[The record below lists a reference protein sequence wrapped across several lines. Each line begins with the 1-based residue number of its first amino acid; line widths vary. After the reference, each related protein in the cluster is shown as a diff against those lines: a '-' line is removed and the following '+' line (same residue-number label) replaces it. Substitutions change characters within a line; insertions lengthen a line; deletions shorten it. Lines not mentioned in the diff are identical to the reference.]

1 MPARWKRFCVRKSTL
16 RSAPAVGYLKPGFLL
31 VSFLTLFVLLLV
43 ASTGWK
49 VYSGFQNKLW
59 DGKTRLTVVVANEN
73 PEIYSIEVA
82 TGTLTKFF
90 IPKNTQ
96 IEAANKYGKWY
107 VGSLWQLG
115 KQKHLKGELLSRS
128 IQKSLGIPVDAW
140 IEEGGGELFQTSALG
155 KFGAWQRAVL
165 TGTLDTNLTFFDRL
179 NLLGVASG
187 DITVKEISL
196 TATRV
201 VVKTKLADGEE
212 AYTVVPEQANVTFEK
227 FLRDDIVFAE
237 TKTVSVLNSAGKTGI
252 GGEVTRVAQVLGARV
267 IGARATDEKYS
278 GVCRIR
284 GEKESLE
291 TVSAVRI
298 AKIYG
303 CEVEE
308 RTPRGPAS
316 MEVILGDEFV
326 NEY

>member
-1 MPARWKRFCVRKSTL
+1 MPARWKILRARKSTL
-16 RSAPAVGYLKPGFLL
+16 RSVPVVGYLKPAFLL
-31 VSFLTLFVLLLV
+31 VSFLALFVFLLA
-43 ASTGWK
+43 ASTAWK
-49 VYSGFQNKLW
+49 VYLGFKNKLW
-59 DGKTRLTVVVANEN
+59 DGKTRLTVVVAKEN

-82 TGTLTKFF
+82 TGTLTKFS

-107 VGSLWQLG
+107 VGSLFELG
-115 KQKHLKGELLSRS
+115 RQKHLKGELLQRS
-128 IQKSLGIPVDAW
+128 LQKSLGIPVDAW
-140 IEEGGGELFQTSALG
+140 IEEGGEGLFETSALG
-155 KFGAWQRAVL
+155 KFGAWQRAIF

-179 NLLGVASG
+179 NLLAAASG
-187 DITVKEISL
+187 DVTVKEISL

-201 VVKTKLADGEE
+201 VVKTKLSDGEE

-237 TKTVSVLNSAGKTGI
+237 TKTVSVLNSVGKTGI

-267 IGARATDEKYS
+267 IGARATDEKYK

-284 GEKESLE
+284 GEKESLG

-308 RTPRGPAS
+308 RAPRGPAS
-316 MEVILGDEFV
+316 LEIILGDNFV
-326 NEY
+326 EEY